1 MKDTPLLSSATGLNA
16 GAMKDWNESGIIRRD
31 ARQTI
36 VREIRPPGRSG
47 KDIRKW
53 CRGKIGVEHKPVC
66 MAYGDLKNTTGTTP
80 ISREWR
86 VLVCTECDKHL
97 DHWYPWP
104 WGRRREKPRWVVE

>member
-1 MKDTPLLSSATGLNA
+1 
-16 GAMKDWNESGIIRRD
+16 MKDWNESGITRRD

-86 VLVCTECDKHL
+86 VLVCIECDKVL
-97 DHWYPWP
+97 DRWQPWP
-104 WGRRREKPRWVVE
+104 WTHNEKKPGWVVE